1 MNALGTQLL
10 LELNGCD
17 SDLLDDLSYVR
28 STLIKA
34 AEIIGATIV
43 GESFHKFNP
52 RGVTGVLAI
61 AESHICIHTWPEY
74 NYAAVDVFTCGNGFD
89 PEKAGEIL
97 IKGFCSAHPSQT
109 IVTRGTLTASMEI
122 SQSRS

>member
-28 STLIKA
+28 STLKEA
-34 AEIIGATIV
+34 AQAEGATIV

-52 RGVTGVLAI
+52 YGVTGVLAI

-74 NYAAVDVFTCGNGFD
+74 NYAEVDVFTCGDGFN
-89 PEKAGEIL
+89 PEKAGEVL
-97 IKGFCSAHPSQT
+97 IKGFRSAHPSQT
-109 IVTRGTLTASMEI
+109 IVTRGTLAAPMEI